1 MDGRPNVLEESV
13 GGGGGG
19 VLDWSC
25 LFRALRAEGKVG
37 ADL

>member
-1 MDGRPNVLEESV
+1 MDGRQNVLEEPVV

-19 VLDWSC
+19 VDWSC